1 MSDPDPLVLS
11 GASVRLGGSLAVDGV
26 SLRVRP
32 GTSLAV
38 TGANGA
44 GKSTVLRAALGLVP
58 VDSGEVEVLGLRPT
72 SRADLR
78 EIRRRVAY
86 VPQRPVRGRF
96 PLTVREIVESSGHP
110 LTARDRAGQ
119 AGVGDLWNRVV
130 ATLSGGQLQRC
141 YIARALAQ
149 VDAGASL
156 VLADEPTSALDF
168 EGQEE
173 VAALLVDNSPTL
185 VVVTHERHMVDE
197 CTERVE
203 MAAGR
208 LRAAR

>member
-11 GASVRLGGSLAVDGV
+11 GASVHLGGSVAVDGV
-26 SLRVRP
+26 SLRVRH
-32 GTSLAV
+32 GESLAI

-44 GKSTVLRAALGLVP
+44 GKSTVLRAALGLVALS
-58 VDSGEVEVLGLRPT
+58 SGEIQVLGLRPT

-78 EIRRRVAY
+78 EIRRQVAY

-96 PLTVREIVESSGHP
+96 PLTVREMVESSGHP
-110 LTARDRAGQ
+110 RTSRERAGQ
-119 AGVGDLWNRVV
+119 VGVGDLWNRVV
-130 ATLSGGQLQRC
+130 STLSGGQLQRC

-149 VDAGASL
+149 VDAGARL

-168 EGQEE
+168 DGQEE
-173 VAALLVDNSPTL
+173 VATLLVSNAPTL
-185 VVVTHERHMVDE
+185 VVVTHEHRMVEE
-197 CTERVE
+197 CAERVE